1 MSFLTDNSKTYL
13 RELVRQGLND
23 LEAFAYEKITVDG
36 TPRLLTVPTGAKVA
50 VMALVS
56 TVTGAPAAWVRCD
69 VTNPAVGSGMPF
81 YNGDRWN
88 VVDPKN
94 LTTFKIIQDSAGTH
108 FLYVE
113 YYR

>member
-23 LEAFAYEKITVDG
+23 LEAFFYEKITVDSNVK
-36 TPRLLTVPTGAKVA
+36 TLTIPAGAKVA
-50 VMALVS
+50 VVSLVS
-56 TVTGAPAAWVRCD
+56 TITGAPAAWVRYD
-69 VTNPAVGSGMPF
+69 GTPSTGGGSPF

-88 VVDPKN
+88 IVDPKN
-94 LTTFKIIQDSAGTH
+94 LVNFKIIQDSAGTH
-108 FLYVE
+108 TLYVE

>member
-36 TPRLLTVPTGAKVA
+36 TVKTLTIPTDAKTA
-50 VMALVS
+50 VLALVS
-56 TVTGAPAAWVRCD
+56 TITSS
-69 VTNPAVGSGMPF
+69 PAVMVRYDANPTTTDGMPF
-81 YNGDRWN
+81 FNGDRFN
-88 VVDPKN
+88 VVDAKN
-94 LTTFKIIQDSAGTH
+94 LAMFKVTQVAGGTH
-108 FLYVE
+108 TLYVE

>member
-23 LEAFAYEKITVDG
+23 LEAFSYEKITVTG
-36 TPRLLTVPTGAKVA
+36 SVSTLTIPTGAKVA
-50 VMALVS
+50 VMSLVS
-56 TVTGAPAAWVRCD
+56 TITSGPAAWVRYD
-69 VTNPAVGSGMPF
+69 GTPSSGGGSPF

-94 LTTFKIIQDSAGTH
+94 LVNFKITQDSGGTH
-108 FLYVE
+108 TLYVE

>member
-36 TPRLLTVPTGAKVA
+36 TVKTLTIPTNAKVA
-50 VMALVS
+50 ILTLVS
-56 TVTGAPAAWVRCD
+56 TITSG
-69 VTNPAVGSGMPF
+69 PAVMVRYDANPTSSDGTPF
-81 YNGDRWN
+81 FNGDRWN
-88 VVDPKN
+88 VLDPKN
-94 LTTFKIIQDSAGTH
+94 LVNFKVTQFGAGTH
-108 FLYVE
+108 TLYVE

>member
-23 LEAFAYEKITVDG
+23 LEAFGYQKIVVDG
-36 TPRLLTVPTGAKVA
+36 TVQSLTIPTDAKIA
-50 VMALVS
+50 VMSLVS
-56 TVTGAPAAWVRCD
+56 TITSGPAVWVRYD
-69 VTNPAVGSGMPF
+69 ANPATGGGQPF

-88 VVDPKN
+88 VVDAKN
-94 LTTFKIIQDSAGTH
+94 LVNFKITQDSAGTH
-108 FLYVE
+108 TLYIE